1 MKLPNCADAIVQEI
15 KLTGYLLDEE
25 NSKGKSFFFNRIGFD
40 KHNFLSLSEA
50 LKRLACSGEVI
61 GTELAKFGM
70 KYKVVGPL
78 ENPLDRNADVLS
90 IWIFDTGSSVPRLV
104 TAYPY

>member
-1 MKLPNCADAIVQEI
+1 MKLPNCTEAVIHEI
-15 KLTGYLLDEE
+15 KLTGYLLDED

-40 KHNFLSLSEA
+40 KHNFLLLSEA

-70 KYKVVGPL
+70 KYRVMGQLDNPL
-78 ENPLDRNADVLS
+78 ERDVLVLS
-90 IWIFDTGSSVPRLV
+90 IWIFDTGSFVPRLI

>member
-1 MKLPNCADAIVQEI
+1 MKLPNCDEAIVQEI
-15 KLTGYLLDEE
+15 KLTGYLLDED

-40 KHNFLSLSEA
+40 KSNFLLLSEA

-70 KYKVVGPL
+70 KYRVIGYLDNPL
-78 ENPLDRNADVLS
+78 ERELDVLS
-90 IWIFDTGSSVPRLV
+90 VWIFDTGSPVPRLV
-104 TAYPY
+104 TAYPH